1 MSTIVP
7 ELAGIVLVGRKCSGR
22 SRGPQFHMQIMD
34 MEVAGRSFPFHL
46 LRSSLLEEMMGELPC
61 DAVPAYGCPRSE
73 VGLRQGLHLVFQPC
87 L

>member
-22 SRGPQFHMQIMD
+22 GRGPQFHTQIMD

-73 VGLRQGLHLVFQPC
+73 VGLRQGLHLVSQPC